1 MNDKDNLM
9 RELLEKMIID
19 LRKQVE
25 EKVPET
31 GLFPAVYV
39 SEDVS
44 KMIRGLSR
52 VILKVSNTGVKGSED
67 NRFLD
72 FGAVHDSCPYGVECA
87 VGYGTTR
94 DILARLQE
102 PELLDLMMSKIPK
115 YVEDIEYE
123 ERHPYG

>member
-1 MNDKDNLM
+1 MK
-9 RELLEKMIID
+9 ELLEKMVID

-31 GLFPAVYV
+31 GLFPTVYV

-44 KMIRGLSR
+44 KLITGLSHI
-52 VILKVSNTGVKGSED
+52 ILKVSNTGVKGSED

-72 FGAVHDSCPYGVECA
+72 FAATHDTCPYGVECA
-87 VGYGTTR
+87 VGYGTTQ